1 MAAARTGSEDASST
15 VSREL
20 PSTQRGLRTRRAL
33 IDAAR
38 TVFERSGYLD
48 SRLIDITVEAQCSA
62 GTFYTY
68 FASKEEIFAAVMELA
83 REDMMHP
90 GMPHTP
96 KGADPA
102 EVIAASNRA
111 YLEAYRRNAKLMGL
125 LEQVASIDPEFRVL
139 RLERADAFVRRN
151 ARSIEKLQKA
161 GLADANLDP
170 LLTSRA
176 LSGMIS
182 RLAFGYFVSRGGE
195 DRRRR
200 SDLRRSAR
208 HRQPV
213 VDQHFAI
220 LATPKLMLTP
230 GSCLVSDGAMT
241 PTRTA
246 VLVDFGGVL
255 TSSVLRAF
263 EDFGASLGGDPR
275 LPLTLLSRDD
285 VSKRLLSDHESGKI
299 DQEAFEAGFGERLR
313 AHGAVVDSEGLV
325 DRMQAGLGPRRR
337 DGATDCGRPSGGVTL
352 LRSCPMLSGVIATR
366 VLCSRTS
373 PTKW

>member
-1 MAAARTGSEDASST
+1 
-15 VSREL
+15 
-20 PSTQRGLRTRRAL
+20 L

-38 TVFERSGYLD
+38 TVFERTGYLD
-48 SRLIDITVEAQCSA
+48 SRLIDITVVAQCSA
-62 GTFYTY
+62 GTFYNY
-68 FASKEEIFAAVMELA
+68 FTSKEEIFAAVMELA

-195 DRRRR
+195 DGAAGVTFDGLLDTVTGCGSTLYNSRCAKT
-200 SDLRRSAR
+200 D
-208 HRQPV
+208 
-213 VDQHFAI
+213 VD
-220 LATPKLMLTP
+220 
-230 GSCLVSDGAMT
+230 
-241 PTRTA
+241 
-246 VLVDFGGVL
+246 
-255 TSSVLRAF
+255 
-263 EDFGASLGGDPR
+263 
-275 LPLTLLSRDD
+275 
-285 VSKRLLSDHESGKI
+285 
-299 DQEAFEAGFGERLR
+299 AGF
-313 AHGAVVDSEGLV
+313 
-325 DRMQAGLGPRRR
+325 MF
-337 DGATDCGRPSGGVTL
+337 GV
-352 LRSCPMLSGVIATR
+352 
-366 VLCSRTS
+366 
-373 PTKW
+373 